1 MTALKH
7 ILTYNGA
14 RKISHTSEFIGAN
27 MIVVDRYAGTHGAD
41 RNDYN
46 LIQDLMMLKD
56 HVKYRNNRR
65 RLHRKWAGIS

>member
-27 MIVVDRYAGTHGAD
+27 MIVVDR
-41 RNDYN
+41 DYN